1 MKEGQR
7 DRGTKGQR
15 ETNAS
20 SAKTEAPLAEV
31 GQNLFNYAIERDEL
45 KPILQSLPAESKIDP
60 VAMEYEIQILKI
72 VSVGWGIAY
81 FSPDAARKEALAQA
95 YWNIVQQ
102 FSGNISAMSSASA
115 GKDIDYFNVLKDRLD
130 IYVKALNVFSDVDD
144 PGPVIGHTYAKLC
157 GDEEDMYVMIAG
169 KRVFHLSLAA
179 VKGYLES
186 VEMV

>member
-1 MKEGQR
+1 MGSS
-7 DRGTKGQR
+7 TKN
-15 ETNAS
+15 EV
-20 SAKTEAPLAEV
+20 PLAEV

-45 KPILQSLPAESKIDP
+45 KPILQNLPSESKINP

-81 FSPDAARKEALAQA
+81 FAPDEARKEAAAQT

-102 FSGNISAMSSASA
+102 FSGNISSMSSASA
-115 GKDIDYFNVLKDRLD
+115 GKDIDYFNILKDRLD
-130 IYVKALNVFSDVDD
+130 IYVKALNVYSDVED

-169 KRVFHLSLAA
+169 KRVFHLALAG

-186 VEMV
+186 VETSRY